1 MDNAIVSTQP
11 AEPTGQAAPDMFDI
25 GSVKTVNS
33 GVLDLTHPITGQAI
47 PAWVEL
53 AGANHPKR
61 KACEFARSRALR
73 HKVSKKGRLEL
84 TDPQDDADYEVD
96 RLVACTL
103 SWGGFARDGQAIP
116 CTPGEVR
123 AMYENNEWLRVQALE
138 YLGEATNFLQSAK
151 PL

>member
-1 MDNAIVSTQP
+1 MSQ
-11 AEPTGQAAPDMFDI
+11 AEPAMFDI
-25 GSVKTVNS
+25 ASVKTVNA
-33 GVLDLTHPITGQAI
+33 GVLNLTHPLTGQPI
-47 PAWVEL
+47 PAWLEL

-61 KACEFARSRALR
+61 KACEFNRSRVLR
-73 HKVSKKGRLEL
+73 QKVSKKGRLEL
-84 TDPQDDADYEVD
+84 TDPQDDADYEID

-103 SWGGFARDGQAIP
+103 SWGGFAREGQAIP

-151 PL
+151 KL